1 MKSLLFAALLALA
14 TQAHASTASA
24 NQGHHG
30 GANSGALGCSCGA
43 SHGTA
48 AAGQSGN
55 GGRYSMVDQYQ
66 PWPESEMRNFEK
78 SKFVPYSGE

>member
-55 GGRYSMVDQYQ
+55 GGRYAFEDNYQ
-66 PWPESEMRNFEK
+66 PFPQSEVMQFQK
-78 SKFVPYSGE
+78 PQWTPYDGK